1 MSEANL
7 CFFAEYAYCVMKP
20 IELHVRRGGKEYVIF
35 MAKTFEIG
43 RVVATRNV
51 WEYMTENEQ
60 FGTFVSGCLSRYI
73 LYDWGDT
80 CEEDWQANNR
90 AVRDGER
97 VLAVYNIPDGIEC
110 GFEEALWIITEWDRS
125 ATTLLFPSDY

>member
-1 MSEANL
+1 
-7 CFFAEYAYCVMKP
+7 MKP
-20 IELHVRRGGKEYVIF
+20 IELYVRRGGKEYVIF

-60 FGTFVSGCLSRYI
+60 FGTFVSGCLSRYV

-97 VLAVYNIPDGIEC
+97 VLAVYNIPDDIEC
-110 GFEEALWIITEWDRS
+110 GFEEKLWIITEWDRS